1 MTATKPKITVVKIGG
16 NVIDDVDELT
26 EVLAA
31 FSKLE
36 GVKLLVHGGGKEA
49 SKLAEKLGLLPLMID
64 GRRITDAPMLDVV
77 VMTYAGLLNK
87 KIVAKLNAFGTT
99 AIGFSGADGNLILS
113 EKRKKGAV
121 DYGFAG
127 DIISI
132 NHPLLKSILENNI
145 TPVCCA
151 ITHDGKGQLLN
162 TNADTI
168 ASELASALS
177 IYYDVKLYYCFEKNG
192 VLMNSEDEHSV
203 IEILTEETYDELLKT
218 SAIHSGMIP
227 KLDNCFA
234 ALKKGVKTVV
244 IGHHSLIGNK
254 KLTHTAIQIQAY
266 ENY

>member
-1 MTATKPKITVVKIGG
+1 MTAKPKITVMKIGG
-16 NVIDDVDELT
+16 NVIDDASALT
-26 EVLAA
+26 EVLTA
-31 FSKLE
+31 FSKFE
-36 GVKLLVHGGGKEA
+36 GAKILVHGGGKEA
-49 SKLAEKLGLLPLMID
+49 SKLAEKLGLLPQMVD

-99 AIGFSGADGNLILS
+99 AVGFSGADGNLILS
-113 EKRKKGAV
+113 KKRKIGVV

-127 DIISI
+127 DIVSV
-132 NHPLLKSILENNI
+132 NHQLLVTLLNNNI

-151 ITHDGKGQLLN
+151 ITHDGNGQLLN

-168 ASELASALS
+168 ASELASALADF
-177 IYYDVKLYYCFEKNG
+177 YDVELCYCFEKKG

-203 IEILTEETYDELLKT
+203 IEILTEETYDDLLKT
-218 SAIHSGMIP
+218 STIHSGMIP

-234 ALKKGVKTVV
+234 ALKKGVKTVT

-254 KLTHTAIQIQAY
+254 NSNHTKVQLQAY
-266 ENY
+266 ENH